1 MQFDTEVGIPNNPYE
16 KGERLITNE
25 VESNSAETVARFTYM
40 MDCLKRS
47 LDRTYEVFPELKSTL
62 TVKSR
67 TYDTGQTGA
76 KEAGKEVTD
85 VKQTN
90 TDRTP

>member
-1 MQFDTEVGIPNNPYE
+1 
-16 KGERLITNE
+16 
-25 VESNSAETVARFTYM
+25 M